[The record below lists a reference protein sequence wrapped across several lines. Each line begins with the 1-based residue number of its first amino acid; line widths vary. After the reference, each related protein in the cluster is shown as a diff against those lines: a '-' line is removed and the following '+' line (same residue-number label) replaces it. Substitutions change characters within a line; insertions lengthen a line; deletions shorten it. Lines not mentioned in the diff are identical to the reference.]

1 MIHWKQTKGHH
12 ATYNNLIRV
21 FEVAGY
27 RDYADTVC
35 NIFTVDEF
43 GKPLIK
49 DAFGGEGGGGRERES
64 ERNKHNLRARMCVG
78 SVFIVNYIRMTI

>member
-27 RDYADTVC
+27 RDYADTVR
-35 NIFTVDEF
+35 NIFTVDEC
-43 GKPLIK
+43 KSLIK
-49 DAFGGEGGGGRERES
+49 DAFGEGGGGVEVGER
-64 ERNKHNLRARMCVG
+64 V
-78 SVFIVNYIRMTI
+78 